1 MSQKPNGGVE
11 TVHWASLDEWGAEL
25 PGGRDAGA
33 GGLWA
38 GLEGLSGPEGGWSAG
53 PRAYSPASRA
63 FLSPDPEAPD
73 ASDPATAAAYAY
85 AGGSPLSMV
94 DPSGGRA
101 TPAQGGWDEQSWRA
115 TQARRAVAA
124 GVRDVAEF
132 AGILDRHTESYSEL
146 VCGVIA
152 RGQRTTYTV
161 NPHGVLNVA
170 GMIPGPVGF
179 AADIA
184 NTGLYAWEG
193 DWAGAGMSAAPR
205 VFDIFRAGR
214 AASSSTRFA
223 SRGDDMARAA
233 TRGEGFASRTWSRAK
248 SALRSF
254 RDEVGDHVRRFIKD
268 NRGSLTLPF
277 GDDVARAA
285 EGRAIG
291 RAGDVAGIDVGRLT
305 PSKKVLDYDYAYFN
319 RPYNSSNLPIGEIIS
334 TGPPGP
340 DPRGS
345 AGMWWKVPGSFN
357 GTEGTFE
364 VLISP
369 DGRTVWHFLF
379 RSK

>member
-1 MSQKPNGGVE
+1 
-11 TVHWASLDEWGAEL
+11 
-25 PGGRDAGA
+25 
-33 GGLWA
+33 
-38 GLEGLSGPEGGWSAG
+38 
-53 PRAYSPASRA
+53 
-63 FLSPDPEAPD
+63 
-73 ASDPATAAAYAY
+73 
-85 AGGSPLSMV
+85 
-94 DPSGGRA
+94 
-101 TPAQGGWDEQSWRA
+101 
-115 TQARRAVAA
+115 
-124 GVRDVAEF
+124 
-132 AGILDRHTESYSEL
+132 
-146 VCGVIA
+146 
-152 RGQRTTYTV
+152 
-161 NPHGVLNVA
+161 
-170 GMIPGPVGF
+170 
-179 AADIA
+179 
-184 NTGLYAWEG
+184 
-193 DWAGAGMSAAPR
+193 
-205 VFDIFRAGR
+205 
-214 AASSSTRFA
+214 
-223 SRGDDMARAA
+223 MARAA

-254 RDEVGDHVRRFIKD
+254 RDEVGDFAREVAGSESGAATPRFV
-268 NRGSLTLPF
+268 LPF

-345 AGMWWKVPGSFN
+345 AGMWWKVPGSLN

>member
-1 MSQKPNGGVE
+1 
-11 TVHWASLDEWGAEL
+11 
-25 PGGRDAGA
+25 
-33 GGLWA
+33 
-38 GLEGLSGPEGGWSAG
+38 
-53 PRAYSPASRA
+53 
-63 FLSPDPEAPD
+63 
-73 ASDPATAAAYAY
+73 
-85 AGGSPLSMV
+85 
-94 DPSGGRA
+94 
-101 TPAQGGWDEQSWRA
+101 
-115 TQARRAVAA
+115 
-124 GVRDVAEF
+124 
-132 AGILDRHTESYSEL
+132 
-146 VCGVIA
+146 
-152 RGQRTTYTV
+152 
-161 NPHGVLNVA
+161 
-170 GMIPGPVGF
+170 MIPGPVGF
-179 AADIA
+179 AADVA
-184 NTGLYAWEG
+184 NAGPCAWEG

-205 VFDIFRAGR
+205 VFDILGAGG

-248 SALRSF
+248 SAFRSF
-254 RDEVGDHVRRFIKD
+254 RDKVGDLAREVAGGEGGAATPR
-268 NRGSLTLPF
+268 F

-319 RPYNSSNLPIGEIIS
+319 RPYNSSNLLIGEIIS

-345 AGMWWKVPGSFN
+345 AGMWWKVPGSLT
-357 GTEGTFE
+357 GAEGTFE

>member
-1 MSQKPNGGVE
+1 MGRSLSGGVE

-38 GLEGLSGPEGGWSAG
+38 GLEGLCGPGGGWSAG
-53 PRAYSPASRA
+53 PRAHSPASRA

-73 ASDPATAAAYAY
+73 ASDPATAAAYSY
-85 AGGSPLSMV
+85 AEGSPLSMV

-179 AADIA
+179 AADVA
-184 NTGLYAWEG
+184 NTGLYVWEG

-248 SALRSF
+248 YKLKLFGEKADYFVHQAAGKAGWGTGTVWDRIIKPAAPVADRYTWVPEHFTLRTRWGHFWTNPNATKHMTESVHWLGGGLSGPI
-254 RDEVGDHVRRFIKD
+254 R
-268 NRGSLTLPF
+268 SQMMLTSY
-277 GDDVARAA
+277 AA
-285 EGRAIG
+285 AVDAILGRPHEGRREGGGKTYVRWMAA
-291 RAGDVAGIDVGRLT
+291 RH
-305 PSKKVLDYDYAYFN
+305 K
-319 RPYNSSNLPIGEIIS
+319 
-334 TGPPGP
+334 
-340 DPRGS
+340 PRQ
-345 AGMWWKVPGSFN
+345 A
-357 GTEGTFE
+357 
-364 VLISP
+364 
-369 DGRTVWHFLF
+369 
-379 RSK
+379 